1 MKRLKVLQVIGGGEI
16 GGAER
21 HLLTL
26 MRLMDRERFTPE
38 LLCLCKGPFAGLC
51 REEGITTH
59 EVVMRHKLD
68 LATVA
73 PIRRL
78 IREQN
83 IDIVHTHGVRANLV
97 ARMAGRAENVPVAT
111 TFHSVLR
118 YDYSS
123 SAEALV
129 ARALTRLTNNRT
141 DTFIAI
147 SGAIK
152 EDLVSMGV
160 SPQRIQVIYNGLD
173 VSLLTPGDSPDIVR
187 ENLGITPGQR
197 VVAMV
202 GRLHVVKGHIF
213 LLQAAQRIITQHDN
227 VVFLLV
233 GEGPERRTIE
243 RTIRELGL
251 EDKVVMTGF
260 YPNMSELYPI
270 MDMLCLPSL
279 MEGMGL
285 VLLEAMYFG
294 VPVVATQVGGI
305 PEVII
310 DGESG
315 LLVDPGNSEA
325 LTMAITWLLDS
336 PDLQRQLIE
345 GGRRRAG
352 EFTVENMVRHT
363 EQVYTDLI
371 GSRGTVP
378 LLPW

>member
-1 MKRLKVLQVIGGGEI
+1 MKKLKVLQVIGGGEI

-38 LLCLCKGPFAGLC
+38 LLCLCRGPFAPQC
-51 REEGITTH
+51 RQEGITTH
-59 EVVMRHKLD
+59 EVIMRHKLD

-78 IREQN
+78 IRKQD

-97 ARMAGRAENVPVAT
+97 ARIAGRAEGVPVVT
-111 TFHSVLR
+111 TFHSLLR

-129 ARALTRLTNNRT
+129 ARALTRLTNNHT
-141 DTFIAI
+141 DRFIAV
-147 SGAIK
+147 SGAVK
-152 EDLVSMGV
+152 EDLTTMGV
-160 SPQRIQVIYNGLD
+160 KPDKVQVIYNGLD
-173 VSLLTPGDSPDIVR
+173 VSALVPGDDPDAVR
-187 ENLGITPGQR
+187 RKLGILPGQR

-202 GRLHVVKGHIF
+202 GRLHAVKGHVF
-213 LLQAAQRIITQHDN
+213 LLQAARQVVAQYDD

-233 GEGPERRTIE
+233 GEGTERRLIE
-243 RTIRELGL
+243 RTVEELGL
-251 EDKVVMTGF
+251 NDKVIMTGY
-260 YPNMSELYPI
+260 YPNVSELYPI

-305 PEVII
+305 PELII

-315 LLVDPGNSEA
+315 LLVAPGNSEA
-325 LTMAITWLLDS
+325 LAVAITWLLDD
-336 PDLQRQLIE
+336 PDLRQRLIV
-345 GGRRRAG
+345 GGQRRAQ
-352 EFTVENMVRHT
+352 EFTVEKMVRQT
-363 EQVYTDLI
+363 EMVYTGLF
-371 GSRGTVP
+371 S
-378 LLPW
+378 

>member
-21 HLLTL
+21 HLLTI
-26 MRLMDRERFTPE
+26 MRLVNRERFTPE
-38 LLCLCKGPFAGLC
+38 LLCLCEGPFAGLC

-59 EVVMRHKLD
+59 EAIMRHKLD

-97 ARMAGRAENVPVAT
+97 ARIAGRAEGVPVVT
-111 TFHSVLR
+111 TFHSLLR

-123 SAEALV
+123 QAEAWV

-141 DTFIAI
+141 DRFIAV
-147 SGAIK
+147 SGAVK
-152 EDLVSMGV
+152 EDLVAMGV
-160 SPQRIQVIYNGLD
+160 KPDNVSVIYNGLD
-173 VSLLTPGDSPDIVR
+173 VSALVPGDEPDAVKR
-187 ENLGITPGQR
+187 KLGILPGQR

-202 GRLHVVKGHIF
+202 GRLHAVKGHVF
-213 LLQAAQRIITQHDN
+213 LLQAARQIVTQYDD

-233 GEGPERRTIE
+233 GEGPERRLIE
-243 RTIRELGL
+243 RTVEELGL
-251 EDKVVMTGF
+251 NDKVIMTGY
-260 YPNMSELYPI
+260 YPNVSELYPV

-305 PEVII
+305 PELII

-315 LLVDPGNSEA
+315 LLVAPGNSEA
-325 LTMAITWLLDS
+325 LAVAITWLLDD
-336 PDLQRQLIE
+336 PQLRQRLIA
-345 GGRRRAG
+345 GGRQRAQ
-352 EFTVENMVRHT
+352 EFTVEKMVRQT
-363 EQVYTDLI
+363 ERVYTGLT
-371 GSRGTVP
+371 SREQK
-378 LLPW
+378 

>member
-1 MKRLKVLQVIGGGEI
+1 MKKLKVLQVIGGGEI

-38 LLCLCKGPFAGLC
+38 LLCLCHGPFAGVC

-59 EVVMRHKLD
+59 EIVMRHKLD

-78 IREQN
+78 IKEQG
-83 IDIVHTHGVRANLV
+83 IDLVHTHGVRANLV
-97 ARMAGRAENVPVAT
+97 ARMAGRSENVPVVT
-111 TFHSVLR
+111 TFHSVLQ
-118 YDYSS
+118 YDYST
-123 SAEALV
+123 SAEAAV
-129 ARALTRLTNNRT
+129 ARFLTRLTNNRT
-141 DTFIAI
+141 DRFIAI

-152 EDLVSMGV
+152 EDLVAMGV
-160 SPQRIQVIYNGLD
+160 TPHRIKVIYNGLD
-173 VSLLTPGDSPDIVR
+173 VSLLTPADSPDNVR
-187 ENLGITPGQR
+187 RNLGISPGQR

-202 GRLHVVKGHIF
+202 GRLHAVKGHIF
-213 LLQAAQRIITQHDN
+213 LLKAAQQIVTQHHD

-243 RTIRELGL
+243 KTIQELGL
-251 EDKVVMTGF
+251 EDKVIMTGF
-260 YPNMSELYPI
+260 YPNISDLYPI

-315 LLVDPGNSEA
+315 LLVDPGNSRA
-325 LTMAITWLLDS
+325 LAMAITWLLDD
-336 PDLQRQLIE
+336 PGLQRQLIT
-345 GGRRRAG
+345 GGLRRAQQ
-352 EFTVENMVRHT
+352 FTVENMVRHT
-363 EQVYTDLI
+363 ERVYTDLI
-371 GSRGTVP
+371 QDKDKG
-378 LLPW
+378 

>member
-1 MKRLKVLQVIGGGEI
+1 MKKLKVLQVIGGGEI

-38 LLCLCKGPFAGLC
+38 LLCLCHGPFAGVC

-59 EVVMRHKLD
+59 EIVMRHKLD

-78 IREQN
+78 IKEQG
-83 IDIVHTHGVRANLV
+83 IDLVHTHGVRANLV
-97 ARMAGRAENVPVAT
+97 ARMAGRSENVPVVT
-111 TFHSVLR
+111 TFHSVLQ
-118 YDYSS
+118 YDYST
-123 SAEALV
+123 SAEAAV
-129 ARALTRLTNNRT
+129 ARFLTRLTNNRT
-141 DTFIAI
+141 DRFIAI

-152 EDLVSMGV
+152 EDLVAMGV
-160 SPQRIQVIYNGLD
+160 TPHRIKVIYNGLD
-173 VSLLTPGDSPDIVR
+173 VSLLTPGDSPDNVR
-187 ENLGITPGQR
+187 RNLGISPGQR

-202 GRLHVVKGHIF
+202 GRLHAVKGHIF
-213 LLQAAQRIITQHDN
+213 LLKAAQQIITQHHD

-243 RTIRELGL
+243 KTIQELGL
-251 EDKVVMTGF
+251 EDKVIMTGF
-260 YPNMSELYPI
+260 YPNISDLYPI

-315 LLVDPGNSEA
+315 LLVDPGNSRA
-325 LTMAITWLLDS
+325 LAMAITWLLDD
-336 PDLQRQLIE
+336 PGLQRQLIT
-345 GGRRRAG
+345 GGLRRAQQ
-352 EFTVENMVRHT
+352 FTVENMVRHT
-363 EQVYTDLI
+363 ERVYTDLI
-371 GSRGTVP
+371 QDKDKG
-378 LLPW
+378 

>member
-1 MKRLKVLQVIGGGEI
+1 MKKLKVLQVIGGGEI

-38 LLCLCKGPFAGLC
+38 LLCLCEGPFAGLC

-68 LATVA
+68 LATVT
-73 PIRRL
+73 PIRHL

-97 ARMAGRAENVPVAT
+97 ARMAGRSENVPVVT

-129 ARALTRLTNNRT
+129 ARALTRLTNSRT

-152 EDLVSMGV
+152 EDLMSMGV
-160 SPQRIQVIYNGLD
+160 SSEQIEVIYNGLD
-173 VSLLTPGDSPDIVR
+173 VSLLTPGDSPDTVR
-187 ENLGITPGQR
+187 KNLGITPGQR
-197 VVAMV
+197 VVALV
-202 GRLHVVKGHIF
+202 GRLHAVKGHIF
-213 LLQAAQRIITQHDN
+213 LLQAAQRIVTQHDD

-233 GEGPERRTIE
+233 GEGPERRAIEKTI
-243 RTIRELGL
+243 TELGL
-251 EDKVVMTGF
+251 EDKVIMTGF
-260 YPNMSELYPI
+260 YPNISELYPI

-310 DGESG
+310 DGKSG

-325 LTMAITWLLDS
+325 LTMAITWLLDT

-345 GGRRRAG
+345 GGRRRAQ

-363 EQVYTDLI
+363 ERVYTDLI

-378 LLPW
+378 LLPL